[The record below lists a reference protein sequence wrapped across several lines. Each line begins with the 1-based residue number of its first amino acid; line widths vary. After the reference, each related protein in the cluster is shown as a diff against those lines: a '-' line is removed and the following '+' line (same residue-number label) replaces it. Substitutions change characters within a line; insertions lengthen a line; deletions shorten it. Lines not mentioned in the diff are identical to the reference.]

1 LKLELSL
8 LLNANTAAQVLL
20 PLTRTMGRCR
30 AQAHSAVAVV
40 AEAAL
45 L

>member
-1 LKLELSL
+1 MKLKLSL
-8 LLNANTAAQVLL
+8 LLNANAAAQVLL
-20 PLTRTMGRCR
+20 PLTQKMGRCR